1 MGFILSLASNDNSW
15 SNGSEKKKKIM
26 GEHEVFL

>member
-1 MGFILSLASNDNSW
+1 MGFILSFASNDNSW
-15 SNGSEKKKKIM
+15 SNGSEKKIM